1 MANKTNTNTNAAT
14 EQGAQVSPSEPTPA
28 VENEGGYAEVGFEP
42 LDKHNLLDIEQNAG
56 DKYKYFWAHQ
66 NPSHPQNV
74 SAMKRMGYEVVPEG
88 EAKAY
93 FGYNK
98 DGGVVLDELV
108 LMRIPK
114 ERAERLAQHRLEQYY
129 RRVRSEEEKLY
140 SVGKGIDGVETE
152 VYEQSA
158 PNAQRR
164 TFYFPNN
171 PLKK

>member
-1 MANKTNTNTNAAT
+1 MANKNSNTSNTPDAVTTSSHTNDSDCVDVT
-14 EQGAQVSPSEPTPA
+14 
-28 VENEGGYAEVGFEP
+28 FEP
-42 LDKHNLLDIEQNAG
+42 LDKHNLLDIEQKSD

-74 SAMKRMGYEVVPEG
+74 SALKRMGYEVVPEG

-114 ERAERLAQHRLEQYY
+114 ERAEQIAQHRLEQYY
-129 RRVRSEEEKLY
+129 NRVRSEEEKLY

-152 VYEQSA
+152 IYEQSA
-158 PNAQRR
+158 PNATRR